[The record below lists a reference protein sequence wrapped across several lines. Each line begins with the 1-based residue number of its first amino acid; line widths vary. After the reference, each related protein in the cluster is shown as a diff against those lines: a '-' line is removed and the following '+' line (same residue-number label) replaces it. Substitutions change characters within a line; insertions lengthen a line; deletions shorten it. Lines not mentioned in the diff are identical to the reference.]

1 MVACSTAYVDRSLSA
16 CLHLKRGC
24 TPASPNASQCHLTAH
39 TARPSPLSPGIL
51 YGLNEQYLH
60 SDDNALFAISISV
73 VAGFVVMLP
82 LIVHP
87 AAAIIVTALLIA
99 VEVELY
105 GLLPY
110 FGMKLNSVTI
120 VNLISAIGIAVEF
133 HTHLARAFML
143 AKGDRVTRVVAALRE
158 VGSPI
163 VCGGQWIKLPL
174 D

>member
-1 MVACSTAYVDRSLSA
+1 MYA
-16 CLHLKRGC
+16 
-24 TPASPNASQCHLTAH
+24 
-39 TARPSPLSPGIL
+39 
-51 YGLNEQYLH
+51 LNEQYLH